1 VSARLALGDQAAR
14 LRRVVE
20 RVSETKRRQEA
31 VVIFDLDGTLID
43 NRPRS
48 CAILHELAE
57 HLRERHPELAAQFSA
72 AEAERL
78 EYLFRGTLRLYGVTD
93 PALLDEVV
101 DFWRARFFT
110 DAFLCH
116 DIATPGAVDFARAC
130 YGAGARLCYFTGRD
144 LRNMAV
150 GSWASLRDLGFP
162 IGVSGTELVCKP
174 TTEMSDHEFKRD
186 VTPTLSRSGVVIA
199 AFDNE
204 PGHCNV
210 FKSSFTDSEVFL
222 VDTQHLPGA
231 PELDPAVHVIGDFR
245 MSLT

>member
-1 VSARLALGDQAAR
+1 LKEVMKC
-14 LRRVVE
+14 
-20 RVSETKRRQEA
+20 VSETKRRSDA

-48 CAILHELAE
+48 CAILHELSE
-57 HLRERHPELAAQFSA
+57 HLRDRHPELAERFSA
-72 AEAERL
+72 ARADRVP
-78 EYLFRGTLRLYGVTD
+78 YLFRETLRLYGVTD
-93 PALLDEVV
+93 VALFDEVV

-110 DAFLCH
+110 DAFLRH
-116 DIATPGAVDFARAC
+116 DVATPGAVDFARAC

-144 LRNMAV
+144 LPNMAV

-162 IGVSGTELVCKP
+162 IGLSGTELVCKP
-174 TTEMSDHEFKRD
+174 TTEMSDFEFKRD

-210 FKSSFTDSEVFL
+210 FKGSFAESDVFL

-245 MSLT
+245 VSTT